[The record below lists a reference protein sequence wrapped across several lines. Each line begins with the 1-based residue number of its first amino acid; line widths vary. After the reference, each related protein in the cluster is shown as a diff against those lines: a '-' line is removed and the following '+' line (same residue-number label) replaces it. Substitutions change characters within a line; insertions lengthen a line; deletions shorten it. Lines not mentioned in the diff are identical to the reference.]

1 MASFFMHRGPF
12 TPRFGPGLVLAG
24 LACWGLAGLFWVFP
38 AVAALLLAI
47 VLVPVGLTLVGIGL
61 RTWRVEAGLR
71 RQFQPPS
78 AEDSGGLKD
87 IDVKV
92 RDKPEGPGV

>member
-47 VLVPVGLTLVGIGL
+47 VLVPVGLTLVGIGM

-71 RQFQPPS
+71 KRFPAS
-78 AEDSGGLKD
+78 DMDGGLRD
-87 IDVKV
+87 AEATV
-92 RDKPEGPGV
+92 RDTPPTDRHP